1 VTDKVKRLLFLVS
14 LAVLWILLAGCA
26 KPQPEDLSPEEI
38 ISRAADRML
47 GLAGFEFLIERSGEP
62 AFLDYDETISFRRA
76 EGKFVT
82 PDQLYANVRII
93 APGLVTE
100 VRVIQ
105 IEEEQWET
113 NLLTGKWQPTDPRYR
128 LDFSPF
134 FDSEMGIQAILYY
147 DMVNPLL
154 VGFEE
159 LPEIPGKQLYAI
171 EATLDGGRVYQMSYG
186 MIDNETLQVK
196 IWVDPDSFDL
206 HRILI
211 TDPADPG
218 DEEDTIWR
226 IDFWSFGSTF
236 EIEKPTL
243 SDE

>member
-1 VTDKVKRLLFLVS
+1 MAGKLKWAITFIS
-14 LAVLWILLAGCA
+14 LAALWILLVACGNS
-26 KPQPEDLSPEEI
+26 QLEDLSPEEI
-38 ISRAADRML
+38 ISRSADRMI

-62 AFLDYDETISFRRA
+62 VFIDYEETISFRRA
-76 EGKFVT
+76 EGKFMA
-82 PDQLYANVRII
+82 PDQLFANVRII

-113 NLLTGKWQPTDPRYR
+113 NLLTGKWQPTDPRYK
-128 LDFSPF
+128 LDLSLF
-134 FDSEMGIQAILYY
+134 FDADTGIQAILSY

-159 LPEIPGKQLYAI
+159 LPEIPGKQLYAV

-206 HRILI
+206 HRVLI
-211 TDPADPG
+211 IDPANPG
-218 DEEDTIWR
+218 DEEDTNWQ

-236 EIEKPTL
+236 EIEKPIL
-243 SDE
+243 GNE